1 MIENFVCPICKHDLW
16 EQIEKFSF
24 SPDDGKNYRSTKWTS
39 IRRKINNVG
48 RILIVAKPKKH
59 VVNYGHLNAYQK
71 LRRDVLFNVWFPGA
85 KEVHLTS
92 IFCKKCGFICYT
104 PRPEEKDV
112 SNKYRYLKQ
121 FEPDQGGQTGYDTY
135 ARKLDND
142 RAERIFSQCTKYL
155 SRNNLDILDSGGGN
169 GKILT
174 PFLEKKH
181 NCFIIDY
188 NDQPIEGV
196 IKLADDIN
204 GYQGGKKFDLIL
216 CSHVLEH
223 VSDFSS
229 LVNKLYGLIKPGGII
244 YAEVPQEIWAG
255 LRIDAD
261 PVTHINFF
269 TFNSFRNLFL
279 VNGFQILEANQEISN
294 FGRGYLE
301 VIWLVAKSDGKG
313 ADKLLPS
320 DTKALLFPARIYS
333 IKKLYRWL
341 VTPIIRR
348 IKDRFIQ

>member
-1 MIENFVCPICKHDLW
+1 M
-16 EQIEKFSF
+16 
-24 SPDDGKNYRSTKWTS
+24 
-39 IRRKINNVG
+39 
-48 RILIVAKPKKH
+48 
-59 VVNYGHLNAYQK
+59 
-71 LRRDVLFNVWFPGA
+71 
-85 KEVHLTS
+85 
-92 IFCKKCGFICYT
+92 
-104 PRPEEKDV
+104 
-112 SNKYRYLKQ
+112 
-121 FEPDQGGQTGYDTY
+121 
-135 ARKLDND
+135 
-142 RAERIFSQCTKYL
+142 
-155 SRNNLDILDSGGGN
+155 
-169 GKILT
+169 
-174 PFLEKKH
+174 
-181 NCFIIDY
+181 
-188 NDQPIEGV
+188 
-196 IKLADDIN
+196 
-204 GYQGGKKFDLIL
+204 
-216 CSHVLEH
+216 
-223 VSDFSS
+223 
-229 LVNKLYGLIKPGGII
+229 

-294 FGRGYLE
+294 YGRGYLE